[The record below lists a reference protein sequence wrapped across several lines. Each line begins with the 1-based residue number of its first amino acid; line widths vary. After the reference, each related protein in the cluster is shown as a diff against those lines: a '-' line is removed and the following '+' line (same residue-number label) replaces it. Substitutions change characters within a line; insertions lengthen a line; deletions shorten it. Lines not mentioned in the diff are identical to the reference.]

1 MSLKMSRDLKKLS
14 ATKTGTV
21 KIVSAKEKNCQN
33 FCQRLTKAACGCQSF
48 KEEKMSAKN
57 IVSKKPRK
65 TTLDP
70 YYECHKCGEPAMVH
84 EQQVLWCPECWL
96 KKQGK
101 KIIQLDHTGY
111 YP

>member
-1 MSLKMSRDLKKLS
+1 MSKDLKKLS

-33 FCQRLTKAACGCQSF
+33 FCQRLTRAACGCLNFRKGQ
-48 KEEKMSAKN
+48 KMSAKN
-57 IVSKKPRK
+57 IVSPKARK

-70 YYECHKCGEPAMVH
+70 RYKCEQCGEPAMVH
-84 EQQVLWCPECWL
+84 EAQVLWCPKCWL

-101 KIIQLDHTGY
+101 KIINLDHTGY